1 MIGLVLSHMIL
12 KGLVLRLRT
21 DRKNKLALDDFVLRL
36 NKSVCETSQRLALN
50 NKLDRQTIEELIL
63 NLTVVLE
70 LFKFDRNLRIRNLLR
85 MERLGKYL
93 VLRVQRS
100 KSEEQPLLVWQMLRC
115 ERQLL

>member
-1 MIGLVLSHMIL
+1 MIGLVLSHVIL

-21 DRKNKLALDDFVLRL
+21 DRKNKLALDNFVLRL

-70 LFKFDRNLRIRNLLR
+70 LFKFDGNLGIIYLLR
-85 MERLGKYL
+85 MERLGNL
-93 VLRVQRS
+93 VLRIQRG
-100 KSEEQPLLVWQMLRC
+100 KGEDQPLLVWQMLRC

>member
-21 DRKNKLALDDFVLRL
+21 DWKNELALDDFVLRL
-36 NKSVCETSQRLALN
+36 DKSVRETSQRLAQN
-50 NKLDRQTIEELIL
+50 DELDWQTTEERVL

-70 LFKFDRNLRIRNLLR
+70 LFKFDRNLRISNLLR
-85 MERLGKYL
+85 MERFGKDL

-100 KSEEQPLLVWQMLRC
+100 KSEEQPLLVWQSLRC
-115 ERQLL
+115 VRQLL